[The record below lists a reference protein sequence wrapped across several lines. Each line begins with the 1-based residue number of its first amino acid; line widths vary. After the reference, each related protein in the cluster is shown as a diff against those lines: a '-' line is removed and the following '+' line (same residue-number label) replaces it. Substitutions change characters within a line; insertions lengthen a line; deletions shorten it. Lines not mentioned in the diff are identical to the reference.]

1 MGRTLAEL
9 ISELSS
15 HIAPAKAYTLVQAM
29 LGGIS
34 WGEVS
39 DLLMEI
45 DVTLGFV
52 DYDMSWIVMIFRWKW
67 VKFGCDEVLNM
78 LNSIWTGVKS
88 SWKAE
93 TAVFGCLLC
102 VSGPVSA

>member
-9 ISELSS
+9 ISELCS

-52 DYDMSWIVMIFRWKW
+52 DYDSVMNCHDISMKI
-67 VKFGCDEVLNM
+67 GE
-78 LNSIWTGVKS
+78 IWM
-88 SWKAE
+88 
-93 TAVFGCLLC
+93 
-102 VSGPVSA
+102 

>member
-1 MGRTLAEL
+1 
-9 ISELSS
+9 
-15 HIAPAKAYTLVQAM
+15 M

-52 DYDMSWIVMIFRWKW
+52 DYDMS
-67 VKFGCDEVLNM
+67 
-78 LNSIWTGVKS
+78 
-88 SWKAE
+88 
-93 TAVFGCLLC
+93 
-102 VSGPVSA
+102 